1 MKGWRLVGALMSM
14 MGTGQAQET
23 EAIKLPP
30 PETAGGTGGVSFG
43 LFSEFIRRQGCAN
56 NEKQC

>member
-1 MKGWRLVGALMSM
+1 MSM
-14 MGTGQAQET
+14 MGTRQAQET